1 MKYAILFQYF
11 NPFPTPSSHIRLWF
25 LILRDVMKLSFFH
38 VQGSKDD
45 SGASSS
51 GGRSSAAAA
60 AGSTGSENKAK
71 LQKVLKDIN
80 KQISNPGSGV
90 WPDNKVAALDRSLGE
105 LHRLFARAA
114 AAAANAS
121 ANTSGGPASTA
132 LNEVSGSSLIICV
145 CCTESELEK
154 SDI

>member
-1 MKYAILFQYF
+1 
-11 NPFPTPSSHIRLWF
+11 
-25 LILRDVMKLSFFH
+25 MKLSFFH

-45 SGASSS
+45 SGAS
-51 GGRSSAAAA
+51 RSSAAA
-60 AGSTGSENKAK
+60 GSMGSENKAK

-114 AAAANAS
+114 ANAS

-132 LNEVSGSSLIICV
+132 LNEVRGSSLIICV
-145 CCTESELEK
+145 CCTESVLEK